1 MNKVRLVTYNVD
13 GLPDKLNLKDL
24 PWILKPLAWG
34 YKLYS
39 GTNEVVINDGTD
51 RKAQSEEI
59 SKYLKSFNADIIA
72 VQEDFNY
79 HTELMSAL
87 EGYKDT
93 THTGDI
99 SLDHLFSKTE
109 WRPLPRFK
117 ADGLNV
123 FTNIGTTIRAGE
135 DIVRWKKSN
144 GYIGNANDK
153 LTHKG
158 FRYYEITAKNIP
170 MDVYVVHMDADF
182 YHPGDKAPEK
192 DAEARKSQI
201 KQLLSYIEN
210 KPSKNPIIILGDTN
224 TTDKWYWDV
233 NNVKL
238 LHDAGFAEAEQTK
251 EKDVDRLFYKNN
263 DKSLYEITGYT
274 ASYGK
279 GGLSDHKPLIVDL
292 HIERRKRK

>member
-24 PWILKPLAWG
+24 PWILKPFGWI
-34 YKLYS
+34 YRLYT
-39 GTNEVVINDGTD
+39 GTNEVIVNDGTD

-117 ADGLNV
+117 ADGLNLI
-123 FTNIGTTIRAGE
+123 TNNDRVQTAGE

-144 GYIGNANDK
+144 GYISHANDK

-158 FRYYEITAKNIP
+158 FRYYK
-170 MDVYVVHMDADF
+170 VYVDSKPIDLYIVHMDADF
-182 YHPGDKAPEK
+182 YNPRSKKSISGDYT
-192 DAEARKSQI
+192 ARKKQI
-201 KQLLSYIEN
+201 QQLLAYID
-210 KPSKNPIIILGDTN
+210 KKNSTDPIIILGDTN
-224 TTDKWYWDV
+224 STDRWSWDKT
-233 NNVKL
+233 NIDIL
-238 LHDAGFAEAEQTK
+238 RHAGFEEAKADKQ
-251 EKDVDRLFYKNN
+251 DLDRLFYRGDIKVRKAYY
-263 DKSLYEITGYT
+263 DSSKC
-274 ASYGK
+274 
-279 GGLSDHKPLIVDL
+279 LSDHKPLIVD
-292 HIERRKRK
+292 IEV

>member
-34 YKLYS
+34 YKLYT

-117 ADGLNV
+117 ADGLNLI
-123 FTNIGTTIRAGE
+123 TNNDRVQTAGE

-144 GYIGNANDK
+144 GYISHANDK

-158 FRYYEITAKNIP
+158 FRYYK
-170 MDVYVVHMDADF
+170 VYVDSKPIDLYIVHMDADF
-182 YHPGDKAPEK
+182 YSPTSKESVSGDYT
-192 DAEARKSQI
+192 ARKKQI
-201 KQLLSYIEN
+201 QQLLAYIE
-210 KPSKNPIIILGDTN
+210 KKNSTDPIIILGDTN
-224 TTDKWYWDV
+224 SVDRWSWDKTNIDI
-233 NNVKL
+233 L
-238 LHDAGFAEAEQTK
+238 RHAGFVEAEANKQ
-251 EKDVDRLFYKNN
+251 DVDRLFYRGDIKVKNAYYDSKN
-263 DKSLYEITGYT
+263 H
-274 ASYGK
+274 
-279 GGLSDHKPLIVDL
+279 LSDHKPFIVD
-292 HIERRKRK
+292 IEL

>member
-24 PWILKPLAWG
+24 PWILKPFGWG
-34 YKLYS
+34 YKLYT
-39 GTNEVVINDGTD
+39 GKDEVIINDGTD

-117 ADGLNV
+117 ADGLNLI
-123 FTNIGTTIRAGE
+123 TNNDRVQTAGE

-144 GYIGNANDK
+144 GYISHANDK

-158 FRYYEITAKNIP
+158 FRYYK
-170 MDVYVVHMDADF
+170 VYIDSKPIDLYIVHMDADF
-182 YHPGDKAPEK
+182 YNPRSKESISGDYT
-192 DAEARKSQI
+192 ARKKQI
-201 KQLLSYIEN
+201 QQLLAYID
-210 KPSKNPIIILGDTN
+210 KKNSTDPIIILGDTN
-224 TTDKWYWDV
+224 STDRWSWDKT
-233 NNVKL
+233 NIDIL
-238 LHDAGFAEAEQTK
+238 RHAGFEEAKADKQ
-251 EKDVDRLFYKNN
+251 DLDRLFYRGDIKVKKAYY
-263 DKSLYEITGYT
+263 DTEKQ
-274 ASYGK
+274 
-279 GGLSDHKPLIVDL
+279 LSDHKPFIVD
-292 HIERRKRK
+292 IEV